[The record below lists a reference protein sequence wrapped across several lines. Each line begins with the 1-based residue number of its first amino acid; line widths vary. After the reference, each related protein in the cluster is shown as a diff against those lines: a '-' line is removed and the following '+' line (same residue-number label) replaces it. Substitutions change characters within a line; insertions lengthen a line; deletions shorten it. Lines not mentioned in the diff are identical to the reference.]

1 MAIERTK
8 TRKST
13 YKETIGG
20 DDTKQEKVRARLK
33 EEKKTDDEA
42 ANQNE
47 VKGREDE
54 GRITFSQVLRLK
66 KQQ

>member
-1 MAIERTK
+1 M
-8 TRKST
+8 
-13 YKETIGG
+13 
-20 DDTKQEKVRARLK
+20 K

-47 VKGREDE
+47 VEGREDE
-54 GRITFSQVLRLK
+54 GRITFSQVLELR